1 MSKTKQNTPMTT
13 EAAARIHSTQ
23 AKKGDGQVTKD
34 SFTTRV
40 QRTVAKKK

>member
-1 MSKTKQNTPMTT
+1 MSKSKQSTPMTT
-13 EAAARIHSTQ
+13 EAASRIHSTQ
-23 AKKGDGQVTKD
+23 AKQAGGQVAKN